1 MAPAPSADLT
11 AGLLADARA
20 LHPEITDLRHRLHR
34 EPEVGL
40 DLPRTQQKVLDW
52 LDGLGFEVFTGTRTT
67 SVTAVLRG
75 GGQQPSND
83 TEGAGQRPAV
93 LLRGDMDALPIHE
106 ETGLDYASQIDGA
119 MHACGHDLHTSM
131 LAGAASLL
139 AARRDELPGDVVLM
153 FQPGEEGCDGASV
166 MIEEGVLE
174 AAGRRVDAAYGLH
187 VTSALA
193 PGGVLLTREGP
204 IMSAA
209 DGLVVSV
216 RGAGGHGSAP
226 HLARDPITAAAEM
239 ITALQAMVTRQFDI
253 FDPVVLTVGVVRAST
268 ARNVIPDQAFFE
280 ATIRSYSAEAND
292 RLRTAIP
299 RLLQG
304 IAEAHGV
311 AVEVDYLPE
320 YPVTVNDPAETAAT
334 TQVIRDLFGP
344 ERHVEMPHPLGGS
357 EDFSRVLELVPGSFA
372 FLSAVPEGVD
382 PATAPYNHS
391 AQAVFADDVLPD
403 GAALYAALAIRRL
416 ARGKG

>member
-1 MAPAPSADLT
+1 MAPASSADPT

-20 LHPEITDLRHRLHR
+20 LHADITDLRHRLHR

-40 DLPRTQQKVLDW
+40 HLPRTQEKVLDW
-52 LDGLGFEVFTGTRTT
+52 LDGLGFEISTGTGTT

-75 GGQQPSND
+75 GGAQSSND
-83 TEGAGQRPAV
+83 VEGAGQRPAV
-93 LLRGDMDALPIHE
+93 LLRGDMDALPIQE
-106 ETGLDYASQIDGA
+106 ATGLPYASQIDGA

-131 LAGAASLL
+131 LAGAATLL
-139 AARRDELPGDVVLM
+139 AARRDALAGDVVLM

-193 PGGVLLTREGP
+193 PGGMLLTREGP

-209 DGLVVSV
+209 DGLFVSV

-253 FDPVVLTVGVVRAST
+253 FDPVVVTVGVVRAGT
-268 ARNVIPDQAFFE
+268 ARNVIPDQAYFE
-280 ATIRSYSAEAND
+280 ATIRSYSVEANE
-292 RLRTAIP
+292 RLRTTIP
-299 RLLQG
+299 RLLRG
-304 IAEAHGV
+304 VADAHGV
-311 AVEVDYLPE
+311 AVDVEYAPE
-320 YPVTVNDPAETAAT
+320 YPVTVNDPRETAAARS
-334 TQVIRDLFGP
+334 VIQELFGP
-344 ERHVEMPHPLGGS
+344 ERHLEMPHPLGGS
-357 EDFSRVLELVPGSFA
+357 EDFSRVLDLVPGSFS

-382 PATAPYNHS
+382 PATAPFNHS

-416 ARGKG
+416 ARGRD